1 MNSEPGPLLIAGR
14 ESKLERDL
22 QIARQIQA
30 SFLPEELPQVPGW
43 ELAARFQPAREV
55 SGDFYDAFPLTN
67 NRRLGFVIADVCDK
81 GIGAALFMALF
92 RTLIRA
98 FAQQHY
104 SLSWTGVLGGEAAPS
119 GTRRDVAPPAPGSL
133 QPGSHREERPRRR
146 SLPSIGSGALNNAV
160 SLTNSYILRNH
171 GQTGMFATLFFG
183 VLDPATGSLAYV
195 NCGHNPPIL
204 IGQSG
209 RTARLTA
216 TGPALGL
223 MPDAH
228 FDIQQ
233 AHLEPGDLLIAY
245 TDGVTEARDP
255 RGEFY
260 GDAQL
265 LSLVQPGAP
274 SAEDLLDRIEGSL
287 RAHIDGGD
295 PSDDITM
302 LAVRRQ
308 NEGAE

>member
-1 MNSEPGPLLIAGR
+1 MNPEPGPLLIAGR

-104 SLSWTGVLGGEAAPS
+104 SLSWTDALGREAAPG
-119 GTRRDVAPPAPGSL
+119 GTRPGDVPS
-133 QPGSHREERPRRR
+133 PRRR

-204 IGQSG
+204 IGRSG

-223 MPDAH
+223 MPDAR

-233 AHLEPGDLLIAY
+233 AHLEPGDILIAY

-265 LSLVQPGAP
+265 LSLVQPGAH
-274 SAEDLLDRIEGSL
+274 SAEELLDRIEGSL
-287 RAHIDGGD
+287 RAHIDGED

-302 LAVRRQ
+302 LAVRRR
-308 NEGAE
+308 NEGVE

>member
-1 MNSEPGPLLIAGR
+1 MTPEPGPLLIAGR

-30 SFLPEELPQVPGW
+30 SFLPEELPQFPGW

-104 SLSWTGVLGGEAAPS
+104 ALSWADVLADDAPRADE
-119 GTRRDVAPPAPGSL
+119 GRRQV
-133 QPGSHREERPRRR
+133 
-146 SLPSIGSGALNNAV
+146 LPSIGTGALKNAV

-171 GQTGMFATLFFG
+171 GQAGMFATLFFG
-183 VLDPATGSLAYV
+183 VLDPATGALAYV

-204 IGQSG
+204 IGQGG
-209 RTARLTA
+209 RTARLGA
-216 TGPALGL
+216 TGPALGI
-223 MPDAH
+223 MPDAD
-228 FDIQQ
+228 FTIQQ
-233 AHLEPGDLLIAY
+233 AQLEPGDLLIGY
-245 TDGVTEARDP
+245 TDGVTEARNP

-260 GDAQL
+260 SDARL

-274 SAEDLLDRIEGSL
+274 SATDLLDRIEGDV
-287 RAHIDGGD
+287 RVHMDGGD

-302 LAVRRQ
+302 LAVRR
-308 NEGAE
+308 AASSDARWPSR